1 MASLIHNI
9 SPTLQ
14 QSHIR
19 ACIMDSEMPYFSFSH
34 YHQAPGA
41 SCSILYILVLSLVIF
56 IQSLYTLSNLKNV
69 SFTCLLSLTLARA
82 CAAKGYCS
90 RLVGRFVCPRFLSN
104 RGCCR
109 YQTWICGYVQRAL
122 GTARV
127 WNVVVKEKRVYG
139 GRLKFS
145 LMCTFLVKAESGG
158 CQTWICG

>member
-1 MASLIHNI
+1 MVDGSWTALLG
-9 SPTLQ
+9 P
-14 QSHIR
+14 SHQLAVRMRIMRIIVYR
-19 ACIMDSEMPYFSFSH
+19 ACVHMYRMRI
-34 YHQAPGA
+34 ANALRRRRGLA
-41 SCSILYILVLSLVIF
+41 
-56 IQSLYTLSNLKNV
+56 
-69 SFTCLLSLTLARA
+69 LSLTLARA

-90 RLVGRFVCPRFLSN
+90 RSVGRFVRRFVRRRFVRRFVRRFFLSN

-127 WNVVVKEKRVYG
+127 WNVVVKEQRVYG
-139 GRLKFS
+139 GRLKFT